1 MTLPMTTESYARVSR
16 DLITTL
22 ICLLAAALIISAL
35 ARTPETSNTQDPRA
49 IVSGLRQIIPIVPK
63 RVAASLVLMS

>member
-1 MTLPMTTESYARVSR
+1 MTLPMTTGSYARVSR

-35 ARTPETSNTQDPRA
+35 ARTPETSNTHGPGRSHQP
-49 IVSGLRQIIPIVPK
+49 SG
-63 RVAASLVLMS
+63 